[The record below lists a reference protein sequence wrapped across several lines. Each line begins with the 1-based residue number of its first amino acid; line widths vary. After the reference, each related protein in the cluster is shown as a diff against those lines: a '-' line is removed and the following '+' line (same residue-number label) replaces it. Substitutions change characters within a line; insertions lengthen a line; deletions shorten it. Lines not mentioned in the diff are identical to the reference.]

1 MDKALDEFKIFEVKL
16 LAMISNDL
24 IITRIIL
31 TFNYH
36 LSTLIHYPYID

>member
-1 MDKALDEFKIFEVKL
+1 MDKALDELKIFEVKL

-31 TFNYH
+31 TFNHH
-36 LSTLIHYPYID
+36 LSTLIHYPYIG